1 VRTRVG
7 APEMRTCAAI
17 SLIVLSAV
25 LGACSGPSVPG
36 TATTEPTQVQAP
48 SPTMPSPTLSPPTGT
63 PAPPLSFEA
72 ATYTDSAGFA
82 FEFPAQWTVDPRA
95 SGGDRG
101 SFATLTSWA
110 HPPGI
115 VPEVPVGGT
124 ILQATVQLWDPKND
138 LEAFLAQRHAAW
150 DGSGIQVV
158 SEERSTLANGQPTAS
173 YVVRGSDGSEGFF
186 FFTTLEDDYLVLS
199 GSGDLALLTEIA
211 GTLRRTAPSDY

>member
-1 VRTRVG
+1 MNTQ
-7 APEMRTCAAI
+7 AAI
-17 SLIVLSAV
+17 SLIVLSAM
-25 LGACSGPSVPG
+25 LGACSPTRPTV
-36 TATTEPTQVQAP
+36 TATGGPTQVQAP
-48 SPTMPSPTLSPPTGT
+48 SPTSPSPTLSPPTGT
-63 PAPPLSFEA
+63 PAPALSFES
-72 ATYTDSAGFA
+72 ATYADSAGFA
-82 FEFPAQWTVDPRA
+82 FEFPAQWTVVPRA

-110 HPPGI
+110 HPPGL

-158 SEERSTLANGQPTAS
+158 SEERSTLANGQPTAR
-173 YVVRGSDGSEGFF
+173 YIVRGSDGSEGFF

-199 GSGDLALLTEIA
+199 GSGDLGLLAEIA
-211 GTLRRTAPSDY
+211 GTLRRTASSDY